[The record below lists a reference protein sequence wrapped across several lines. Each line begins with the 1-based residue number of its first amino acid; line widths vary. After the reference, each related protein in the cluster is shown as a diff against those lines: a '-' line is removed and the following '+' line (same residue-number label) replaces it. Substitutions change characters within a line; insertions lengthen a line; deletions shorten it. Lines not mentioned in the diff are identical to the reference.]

1 MDEVLPDLIRG
12 EAVLDGAIE
21 HRITELW
28 RLLLRRTQLFE
39 AHVFPLRTVA
49 KGDGTTAS
57 FGSRTGLLDVRVP
70 DRDRGPCRGPV
81 PTLAHAPPQAD
92 TARPMKV
99 YLCRP
104 RGFCAGVERAIE
116 TVERA
121 IERFGRPIYVRH
133 EIVHNKV
140 VVEDLQKKGAVFVD
154 ELKDVPS
161 GSRVIFSAHGVAPFV
176 FDEARDLHL
185 HAIDATCP
193 LVTKVHIEAQHFA
206 KQGCTILLIGH
217 EDHVEVEGVV
227 GEAPDQTIVVA
238 TPEEAETV
246 QVADPDRVA
255 VLTQTTLS
263 VDEAMRVM
271 AVLKRRFPKLQTP
284 RKEDICYATTNRQMA
299 VKNLRGKVELWLVI
313 GDPMSSNSNRLREI
327 AFDSGVPAW
336 LVLGP
341 GEVKAEWLH
350 GVQRV
355 GVTSGASTP
364 EGSVQA
370 VVARLRELG
379 ATEVEEVEGTI
390 ETIEFQLPVEL
401 R

>member
-1 MDEVLPDLIRG
+1 
-12 EAVLDGAIE
+12 
-21 HRITELW
+21 
-28 RLLLRRTQLFE
+28 
-39 AHVFPLRTVA
+39 
-49 KGDGTTAS
+49 
-57 FGSRTGLLDVRVP
+57 
-70 DRDRGPCRGPV
+70 
-81 PTLAHAPPQAD
+81 
-92 TARPMKV
+92 MKV

-140 VVEDLQKKGAVFVD
+140 VVQDLQKKGAVFVD

-176 FDEARDLHL
+176 FDEARNLHL

-246 QVADPDRVA
+246 QVDNPDKVA

-299 VKNLRGKVELWLVI
+299 VKNLRGKVDLWLVI

-336 LVLGP
+336 LVLGA
-341 GEVKAEWLH
+341 GEVKAEWLR
-350 GVQRV
+350 GVQRI

-364 EGSVQA
+364 ESSVQA
-370 VVARLRELG
+370 VVARLKELG